1 MGQQLFWGLL
11 GFDIHRFIRLIADWS
26 VANMNP
32 DMTACKMSSDVSVSS
47 KKRNDGIVSGL
58 N

>member
-11 GFDIHRFIRLIADWS
+11 GFDIHRFSKLIADWS

-32 DMTACKMSSDVSVSS
+32 DMTACKMSSDVSITKE
-47 KKRNDGIVSGL
+47 KK
-58 N
+58 